1 MTYLEA
7 GNHEFTSGNG
17 ATSRSHEFSKDF
29 LVEIAAHTASLA
41 AQIFGSR
48 KFNVRS
54 LNLDSHPVPVVVPVW
69 APIPVPTS
77 DLHDETGGNWVDDSL
92 DFLIGSRSADFNTD
106 LLLTGLVRRFSSI
119 DSNPAW
125 RIEFN
130 ISETSPFA
138 VRLFRSAFQATR
150 VSVGRTK
157 VMLLDPVIGS
167 RLMVHVAWL
176 AGLDCPWICLTMKGY
191 TWWLIHWRAVWSHQV
206 AAGVKLSAS
215 ALNS

>member
-54 LNLDSHPVPVVVPVW
+54 LNLDSHPVP
-69 APIPVPTS
+69 TS

-106 LLLTGLVRRFSSI
+106 LLLPGLVRRFSSI
-119 DSNPAW
+119 DSNPA
-125 RIEFN
+125 
-130 ISETSPFA
+130 
-138 VRLFRSAFQATR
+138 
-150 VSVGRTK
+150 
-157 VMLLDPVIGS
+157 
-167 RLMVHVAWL
+167 
-176 AGLDCPWICLTMKGY
+176 
-191 TWWLIHWRAVWSHQV
+191 
-206 AAGVKLSAS
+206 
-215 ALNS
+215 